1 MRGLLALGLLAAGA
15 IWLLLARHEG
25 SNAMPAPA
33 APTPTPGASGPRI
46 VTAAPPAADPGPAVA
61 VDQLALPDGTSVPA
75 LNGARGAPPLQQFW
89 GQRPWSPIVR
99 VERSDLGI
107 DWYVHADGTRSTT
120 EMKWRQDLGRLD
132 AMTRVAQ
139 PVDRTLPPALP
150 TDR

>member
-1 MRGLLALGLLAAGA
+1 MPPVVTATALAP
-15 IWLLLARHEG
+15 
-25 SNAMPAPA
+25 NP
-33 APTPTPGASGPRI
+33 ASGP
-46 VTAAPPAADPGPAVA
+46 AAD
-61 VDQLALPDGTSVPA
+61 QLVLPDGTSVPA
-75 LNGARGAPPLQQFW
+75 LNDARGVPPLQQFW

-120 EMKWRQDLGRLD
+120 EMKWREDLGRLD

-139 PVDRTLPPALP
+139 PVDRASTPARP